1 MYPVTQRTA
10 DYRLNNT
17 TFRVT
22 YGDITQ
28 QTVDG
33 LVSSDDNFLSMG
45 GGVSMAILNAGGELI
60 REEVRKHIPMDIGG
74 VAVTSAGK
82 LPAKYIFHAVTI
94 DYTNLIYPSEKSIRA
109 ATLKCMQ
116 LADDLRVRTI
126 AFPALGT
133 GTGGFPFQLAAE
145 VMTRTIA
152 DYLIG
157 KTSIELV
164 ILTLFSRGMAKESD
178 LNLFYERAV
187 ARASVYTQS
196 QRLNSLVTELKGI
209 VDHMNKPSLSKRII
223 ELQTDLTSAQS
234 IFAEKQTSPEHL
246 ENIYDQSEIG
256 EISKQIISMSSEVQ
270 SNATWEDKEL
280 ETEVLRTKLNGLL
293 TQLNIQ
299 ISHLNRFEIEKAKYG
314 SIGVPPRL
322 ETAIQEMKREISE
335 TEARVGEVR
344 AQLVSLHQ
352 EK

>member
-1 MYPVTQRTA
+1 MNLITERTA

-28 QTVDG
+28 QIVDA

-45 GGVSMAILNAGGELI
+45 GGVSMAILKAGGEII
-60 REEVRKHIPMDIGG
+60 REEARKHVPMDIGD

-82 LPAKYIFHAVTI
+82 LHAKYIFHAVTI
-94 DYTNLIYPSEKSIRA
+94 DYTNLIFPSEKSIQA
-109 ATLKCMQ
+109 ATLRCMQ
-116 LADDLRVRTI
+116 LADALRVLTI
-126 AFPALGT
+126 TFPALGT
-133 GTGGFPFQLAAE
+133 GVGGFPFQPAAE

-164 ILTLFSRGMAKESD
+164 ILTLFPRERVKESD

-196 QRLNSLVTELKGI
+196 QRLNSLVAELKGI

-223 ELQTDLTSAQS
+223 ELQTELTSAQS
-234 IFAEKQTSPEHL
+234 IFAEKQTSLEHL
-246 ENIYDQSEIG
+246 ENIYDQSGIG

-270 SNATWEDKEL
+270 TTTTWEDKEL

-314 SIGVPPRL
+314 TIDVPPRL
-322 ETAIQEMKREISE
+322 ETAIEEMKREISE
-335 TEARVGEVR
+335 TEARIGEVR